1 MSYGIFGKKQPCDGP
16 QKVYLSL
23 NISETM
29 FTDGNVDLSK
39 YAPAIEENVTFDE
52 LRKEM
57 ANKDKIFRSLVSN
70 KAVLERLNDAYG
82 ISIPPID
89 RNLNSSDQGGKFI
102 QLLLDDVLFTVSPIE
117 KLPKGVNLY
126 NAVTLP
132 IGIRFR
138 LRKYHWIPRN

>member
-1 MSYGIFGKKQPCDGP
+1 MYEDQLIWQGWQCPKCKRVYSP
-16 QKVYLSL
+16 QTPMCPYCGGRYSVST
-23 NISETM
+23 ET
-29 FTDGNVDLSK
+29 
-39 YAPAIEENVTFDE
+39 VTNDPE
-52 LRKEM
+52 QM